1 VTREVTN
8 ACLDLPAEAPG
19 VVAVS
24 ATGFTNL
31 KSYYSSYG
39 QGVIDVAAPGGDTR
53 VRNPSVSTITDAV
66 LSTVPLGWGYSQ
78 GTSMASP
85 HAAGVAA
92 LALSAHPGMT
102 PAALASFLQ
111 RTADPLP
118 CPPGLYDPRP
128 GLPQYQATCS
138 GGNVNSFYG
147 HGLVDAAAAVR

>member
-1 VTREVTN
+1 
-8 ACLDLPAEAPG
+8 
-19 VVAVS
+19 
-24 ATGFTNL
+24 
-31 KSYYSSYG
+31 
-39 QGVIDVAAPGGDTR
+39 
-53 VRNPSVSTITDAV
+53 VSTITDAV
-66 LSTVPLGWGYSQ
+66 LSTVPTGWGYSQ